1 MDNSMFALFDFIS
14 LAAGAYVLYTW
25 YRLLVA
31 KRLFA
36 NSLLVP
42 KDRTPKDCADADGYI
57 RYILPRL
64 LVLGLFLFLFG
75 AVSMANSS
83 LQFYSDTVAIALNF
97 VALAVIAWYAV
108 CSVRA
113 VKRFW

>member
-1 MDNSMFALFDFIS
+1 MDNSMLSLFDYIS
-14 LAAGAYVLYTW
+14 LAAGAYVLYVW
-25 YRLLVA
+25 YRLLAA

-36 NSLLVP
+36 NSLLIP
-42 KDRTPKDCADADGYI
+42 KDRKVKDCADSDGYV

-75 AVSMANSS
+75 VVSIANSS

-97 VALAVIAWYAV
+97 VALLVIAWYAV

-113 VKRFW
+113 FKRFW